1 MPAPSR
7 KKLFSGRPR
16 SATLSPMRKT
26 GRILFR
32 LVRATLLLIGIGTLL
47 VAAAQFTNLPW
58 RSYKS
63 LSVVPDPDPAP
74 PTHILVMGG
83 SGIPGES
90 GLGRTFFGAQAA
102 LRNPSAEVLIA
113 MPLGTNESFASRAYV
128 DELRLR
134 GVPADHIRVLAGGR
148 NTREQAF
155 RLAEDLA
162 GRSGPLRI
170 LVVSDPY
177 HIQRTAA
184 CVRKAFAD
192 LDREVRL
199 AGLPVFPLSIEDPLE
214 FIAGELDA
222 PGPAPAARAAIPDIG
237 SSFRFR
243 YNLWAN
249 FSYTQAVFREHAAML
264 YYRLR
269 GWL

>member
-1 MPAPSR
+1 
-7 KKLFSGRPR
+7 
-16 SATLSPMRKT
+16 
-26 GRILFR
+26 
-32 LVRATLLLIGIGTLL
+32 
-47 VAAAQFTNLPW
+47 
-58 RSYKS
+58 
-63 LSVVPDPDPAP
+63 
-74 PTHILVMGG
+74 
-83 SGIPGES
+83 
-90 GLGRTFFGAQAA
+90 
-102 LRNPSAEVLIA
+102 